1 MLAMNYLARITVNPE
16 ICHGKPIVRGMR
28 WPVVVLLDL
37 LVSGM
42 TNEEILEEHP
52 ELEREDILAVLQY
65 AGLLA
70 SGRPLGKVLTNP
82 Q

>member
-1 MLAMNYLARITVNPE
+1 MNLSSRITVNPE

-37 LVSGM
+37 LASGM

-52 ELEREDILAVLQY
+52 ELEREDLSAVLEY
-65 AGLLA
+65 NKLNSL
-70 SGRPLGKVLTNP
+70 N
-82 Q
+82 

>member
-1 MLAMNYLARITVNPE
+1 MNYNYLERITVNPAV
-16 ICHGKPIVRGMR
+16 CHGKPIVRGMR

-37 LVSGM
+37 LASGM
-42 TNEEILEEHP
+42 ANEEILEEHP

-70 SGRPLGKVLTNP
+70 SGRPLGDALARP
-82 Q
+82 

>member
-1 MLAMNYLARITVNPE
+1 MNYLERITVNPE

-37 LVSGM
+37 LASGM
-42 TNEEILEEHP
+42 TNQEILEDHP

-70 SGRPLGKVLTNP
+70 SGRPLGEVLARP

>member
-1 MLAMNYLARITVNPE
+1 MNHLGRITVNPE

-37 LVSGM
+37 LASGM
-42 TNEEILEEHP
+42 TNEEILQDHP

-70 SGRPLGKVLTNP
+70 SGRPLGEVVAGP
-82 Q
+82 R

>member
-1 MLAMNYLARITVNPE
+1 MSYLERITVNPE
-16 ICHGKPIVRGMR
+16 ICHGKPIVREMR

-37 LVSGM
+37 LASGM
-42 TNEEILEEHP
+42 TNEEILEDHP

-70 SGRPLGKVLTNP
+70 SGRPLGEVLAGP
-82 Q
+82 R

>member
-1 MLAMNYLARITVNPE
+1 MNANYFERITVNPAV
-16 ICHGKPIVRGMR
+16 CHGKPIVRGMR

-37 LVSGM
+37 LASGI

-52 ELEREDILAVLQY
+52 ELGREDILAVLQY

-70 SGRPLGKVLTNP
+70 SGQPLADALARP
-82 Q
+82 